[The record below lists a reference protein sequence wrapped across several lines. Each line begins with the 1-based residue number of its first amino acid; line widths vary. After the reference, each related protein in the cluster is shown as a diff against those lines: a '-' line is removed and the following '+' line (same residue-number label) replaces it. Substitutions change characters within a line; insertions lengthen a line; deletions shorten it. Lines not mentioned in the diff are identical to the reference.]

1 MLVVQKCHYAL
12 RAVFELCKRH
22 GLGPIKIA
30 EIAESQSI
38 PPRFLEVILGQLKQG
53 GFVESRRGNEGGY
66 LLSKHPAELSVGEV
80 ISFIQG
86 PMIGE
91 KGQAGQEK
99 RPGKAESY
107 DVFGPMWREIS
118 QAITDVY
125 DNTRFADLVEMEKRM
140 SKKFVP
146 SYSI

>member
-1 MLVVQKCHYAL
+1 MLVSQKCHYAL

-30 EIAESQSI
+30 EIAETQSI

-66 LLSKHPAELSVGEV
+66 LLSKHPADLSVGDI
-80 ISFIQG
+80 ISFIHG
-86 PMIGE
+86 PMVDDND
-91 KGQAGQEK
+91 QAGKEK
-99 RPGKAESY
+99 RSGARDSY
-107 DVFGPMWREIS
+107 DVFDPMWQAVS
-118 QAITDVY
+118 HAITDVY
-125 DNTRFADLVEMEKRM
+125 DNTRFTDLVEMEKRM
-140 SKKFVP
+140 SKNFVP